1 MNKIPGKIV
10 EISSS
15 ENISLIAVDT
25 GSRVLYVLV
34 VETPETA
41 KYLKIGEKIYL
52 LIKETEV
59 ALAREIQNCQTSF
72 LNQIN
77 CIVEKIILGKVLS
90 KIVLNCETCQLKAI
104 LPTEAIKQMKLKENE
119 NVVALIKANEIT
131 IMEADG

>member
-1 MNKIPGKIV
+1 MNKISGEIV

-15 ENISLIAVDT
+15 ENISLIAVNT
-25 GSRVLYVLV
+25 GSRILYSLV

-52 LIKETEV
+52 LVKETEI
-59 ALAREIQNCQTSF
+59 ALAKDMQSCQTSF

-77 CIVEKIILGKVLS
+77 CTVEKIISGKVLS
-90 KIVLNCETCQLKAI
+90 KIVLNCETCQLKSI
-104 LPTEAIKQMKLKENE
+104 LPSKAIKQMSLKENE

-131 IMEADG
+131 IMEANG

>member
-77 CIVEKIILGKVLS
+77 CIVEKIISGKVLS

>member
-1 MNKIPGKIV
+1 MNKILGKIV

-25 GSRVLYVLV
+25 GSRVLHSLV

-52 LIKETEV
+52 IIKETEV

-77 CIVEKIILGKVLS
+77 CIVEKIISGKVLS